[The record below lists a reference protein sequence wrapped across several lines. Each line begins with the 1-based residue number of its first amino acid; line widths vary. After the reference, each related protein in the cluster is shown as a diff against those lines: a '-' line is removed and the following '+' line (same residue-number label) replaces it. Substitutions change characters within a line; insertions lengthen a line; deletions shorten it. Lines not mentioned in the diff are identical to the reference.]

1 LTKAKRLLYS
11 RVARDDDEEK
21 FRVTIEGQG
30 LKVEEKER
38 RTLTSQSE
46 SQAMD
51 EEKILLLTKNA
62 ADADL
67 LQNVCRNVGPVLVS
81 SSLEE
86 AAFLASHSPIHILI
100 IDQAEADY
108 SNFKDFITPK
118 TSILVTG
125 RNEKAAPQLLAG
137 WPEDYFIDFLTV
149 PSEELGKEQFSR
161 ILQKA
166 ALHARLKLELEKLN
180 SAREEDQEKIKKVYS
195 EIKEIKNFINDNI
208 VTELEKRLTLQVRY
222 LWFQRRKQKIEDII
236 RKIYIAN
243 DVSSLLDTVSDIKE
257 LIQADGITFYILDE
271 NETLGKY
278 LKPLV
283 WDDAFLSHSE
293 FSRYIALLDSQDFA
307 AQVVRQQDDINI
319 AAIPPD
325 KRLSKRYI
333 EHLKHPLRSI
343 LCVPIR
349 HEREIVGVLEAYNK
363 LHKGEASKHGFSRDD
378 QQVLRGISEHIS
390 LAMTKLNLIQYD
402 ALTGL
407 LRPDPFF
414 EKVIQKI
421 NLQSKRRQEIS
432 SFAMVMGDVDW
443 FKHYNDRNGHEAGNR
458 LLRQLAAVLKSSI
471 REDDLLCRYGGEEFL
486 FFLTGINSLE
496 EACILTDRIRKNV
509 EEEYFENE
517 EFQPRLN
524 LTMSFGVTLLPKKD
538 EFYAAINR
546 YELKKIAIEADMA
559 LAEAK
564 GKRFAAPRKPGE
576 EEKDLNKN
584 KVCAFHR
591 ELADREKKAGVV
603 RPYREEFFEEKR
615 KHQRHYVSTLLL
627 YADNGQFRATK
638 TINLSLGGLR
648 MYTETKLAAART
660 IDLLLVLENK
670 ATPLKGDVIYSH
682 KASERSPLFST
693 GLKFKEMSPFDGK
706 ALENY
711 LASLPAGV
719 ASV

>member
-1 LTKAKRLLYS
+1 
-11 RVARDDDEEK
+11 
-21 FRVTIEGQG
+21 
-30 LKVEEKER
+30 
-38 RTLTSQSE
+38 
-46 SQAMD
+46 MD
-51 EEKILLLTKNA
+51 EEKILLLTKDA
-62 ADADL
+62 AKADPL
-67 LQNVCRNVGPVLVS
+67 LNLCRDSGQVLIS

-86 AAFLASHSPIHILI
+86 AAFLASHTRVHILVI
-100 IDQAEADY
+100 EQAQADY
-108 SNFKDFITPK
+108 TNFKDFITPK
-118 TSILVTG
+118 TSVLITG
-125 RNEKAAPQLLAG
+125 QDEKAALERIAG
-137 WPEDYFIDFLTV
+137 WPEDYFIDFV
-149 PSEELGKEQFSR
+149 PFPVGESEKERFSR
-161 ILQKA
+161 TLQKA
-166 ALHARLKLELEKLN
+166 AQHARLKLELEQLN
-180 SAREEDQEKIKKVYS
+180 SARGEDQEKIKKVYS
-195 EIKEIKNFINDNI
+195 EIKEIKNIINDNI
-208 VTELEKRLTLQVRY
+208 VAELEKRITLQVRY

-236 RKIYIAN
+236 RKIYMAN

-283 WDDAFLSHSE
+283 WDDAFLSHSD
-293 FSRYIALLDSQDFA
+293 FSRYIALLDSHDFA
-307 AQVVRQQDDINI
+307 AQVVRQHDDINL

-325 KRLSKRYI
+325 KRLSKRYV
-333 EHLKHPLRSI
+333 EHLKRPLRSI
-343 LCVPIR
+343 LFVPIR
-349 HEREIVGVLEAYNK
+349 HEKEIVGVLEAYNK
-363 LHKGEASKHGFSRDD
+363 LHKGEVAKHGFSHDD
-378 QQVLRGISEHIS
+378 QQALRGISEHIS

-421 NLQSKRRQEIS
+421 NLQSKRRQEIGA
-432 SFAMVMGDVDW
+432 FAMVMGDVDW

-496 EACILTDRIRKNV
+496 EACILTGRIRKNV

-517 EFQPRLN
+517 EFQPRSN

-538 EFYAAINR
+538 EFYAAVNR

-564 GKRFAAPRKPGE
+564 GKRFAGPRKPGE
-576 EEKDLNKN
+576 EEKDLTKN

-591 ELADREKKAGVV
+591 EIAEKGKRAGVV

-615 KHQRHYVSTLLL
+615 KHRRHYISTLLL
-627 YADNGQFRATK
+627 YADNSQFRATK

-648 MYTETKLAAART
+648 MYTETKLPIART

-670 ATPLKGDVIYSH
+670 ATPIKGDVVYSH

-693 GLKFKEMSPFDGK
+693 GLKFKEMSPLDGK

-711 LASLPAGV
+711 LASLSKEM